1 LHYWCGGAVW
11 DLNLRNLPCT
21 NDDLAA

>member
-11 DLNLRNLPCT
+11 DLNLRNLPRT